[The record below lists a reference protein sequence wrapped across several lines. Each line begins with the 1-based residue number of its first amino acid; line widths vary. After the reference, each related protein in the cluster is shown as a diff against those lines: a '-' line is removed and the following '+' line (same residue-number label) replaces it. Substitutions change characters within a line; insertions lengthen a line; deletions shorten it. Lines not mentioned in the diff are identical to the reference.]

1 MMQTDVE
8 KVQKICQGE
17 SLDGRTIGALKRK
30 GYLEKDGSLSMRG
43 MHLIGLYKHLPQIPL
58 ADIEKCVGKTI
69 VINENIYSG
78 GCECCGSS
86 YTETYI
92 LSAEKLAKEYNEY
105 VTYQNKRL
113 YDMWGETT
121 DYEYDRGIAM
131 KGIKN
136 ILINAAKRDDYYA
149 PCFDRR
155 YVQGILNAAMEKMIS
170 GEDKGYTSSSYK
182 YSITDT
188 QGEVEDLLIE
198 TGEKIFT
205 MEVEINR

>member
-1 MMQTDVE
+1 MMKHDIE
-8 KVQKICQGE
+8 KVQKIYQGE

-43 MHLIGLYKHLPQIPL
+43 MHLIGVYKHVPQIPL

-69 VINENIYSG
+69 VINENVYS

-86 YTETYI
+86 YTETYMI
-92 LSAEKLAKEYNEY
+92 SAEKLAKEYNEY
-105 VTYQNKRL
+105 VKYQNKRL
-113 YDMWGETT
+113 YNMWGETT
-121 DYEYDRGIAM
+121 DYEYDRGVAM

-136 ILINAAKRDDYYA
+136 ILINAVKRDAYSV

-155 YVQGILNAAMEKMIS
+155 YVQGIIFTSMEKLVS
-170 GEDKGYTSSSYK
+170 GENKGYTSSSYK

-188 QGEVEDLLIE
+188 QSEVEDLLAE
-198 TGEKIFT
+198 TGEKILT